1 MESVPSTLIQ
11 NDVVTP
17 MVDTYV
23 DHGVGEDVP
32 NPDIIEREPR
42 RSGRI
47 STSTQSTRFKD
58 YVVYLQEHEF
68 NSIESID
75 LVSFHEVTSNSDHFH
90 WMATMED
97 ELTFMKKKWC
107 LGLGRFVC

>member
-1 MESVPSTLIQ
+1 
-11 NDVVTP
+11 
-17 MVDTYV
+17 
-23 DHGVGEDVP
+23 
-32 NPDIIEREPR
+32 
-42 RSGRI
+42 
-47 STSTQSTRFKD
+47 
-58 YVVYLQEHEF
+58 VYLQEHEF

-75 LVSFHEVTSNSDHFH
+75 PVSFHEVTSNSDHFH